1 MKDRPAFGACDR
13 RLVEIE
19 KPCAALLALML
30 VAELGFRHGPTSLSG
45 EALLGRAANHK
56 AAGPVSEG
64 KRRCQMEVETAT
76 DLMTG

>member
-1 MKDRPAFGACDR
+1 MKDRPTFGACDR

-45 EALLGRAANHK
+45 
-56 AAGPVSEG
+56 
-64 KRRCQMEVETAT
+64 
-76 DLMTG
+76 